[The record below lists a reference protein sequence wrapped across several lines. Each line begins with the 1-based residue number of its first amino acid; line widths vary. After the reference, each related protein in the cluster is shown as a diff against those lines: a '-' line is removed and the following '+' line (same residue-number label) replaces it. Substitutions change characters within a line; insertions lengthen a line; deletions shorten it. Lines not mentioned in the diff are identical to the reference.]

1 MAELIISGPAGT
13 SRSVSLDPK
22 GATLG
27 REPDCSIVL
36 DHNSVSR
43 HHARIFCDPF
53 GRWIIEDLQSQNGV
67 FVEGRRI
74 IAQAILPNQQITIRP
89 FTLSLVQEYETK
101 MIPHSRLES
110 TVSVID
116 EGLGEEVV
124 SYKPDRDG
132 ILSAELIHQL
142 NELTGRLLELHSPS
156 ELYAE
161 ACRCLAKMFDTLV
174 AFVRLA
180 PQSETRSGAA
190 QILACHFGW
199 GPAGAPALDA
209 PNLHLSRRVL
219 DAVRSTARPVMAKS
233 EPSQDRDLVL
243 TIVDEATPHVVFSA
257 PISDFDGTID
267 VLYLDIVESR
277 APNEMFDFLE
287 AVASQINFAH
297 KSLILSEA
305 RTERSKLDQQL
316 ALAHDIQSR
325 LIPQEPQLRFAVDV
339 AVCYQPAMWVG
350 GDYYDVWALD
360 NGQIAFAVGDVSGKG
375 LPAAMIMAN
384 LQAALRTTMTFCI
397 ELSKVAE
404 YLNRHLCQS
413 LQEEMFVTLF
423 LGLFDPT
430 ENRLAYVNAGH
441 IQPLIKPPAGAP
453 ALLGEPANP
462 PLGLFE
468 EPFEMSVETIAPN
481 TGLLV
486 VTDGITEAGSP
497 QGEQFEMCRLTELV
511 ARTKPDTA
519 QDLVRAVTDGVDRFR
534 QNLPPHD
541 DITIFAMVNRTSLSD
556 EQS

>member
-1 MAELIISGPAGT
+1 M
-13 SRSVSLDPK
+13 
-22 GATLG
+22 
-27 REPDCSIVL
+27 L